1 MHTYIQMCEEALF
14 QPFPCADAR
23 GKSTLVAHRKLASRA
38 ESRPRTEFSQ
48 ALTCGHRTGKVS
60 SGDRERRRRREGG
73 NKGARLRERRKG
85 VTGGWRE
92 GLAGRGREQAFAF
105 SVS

>member
-1 MHTYIQMCEEALF
+1 VGTELE
-14 QPFPCADAR
+14 
-23 GKSTLVAHRKLASRA
+23 KLAVEIGR
-38 ESRPRTEFSQ
+38 
-48 ALTCGHRTGKVS
+48 
-60 SGDRERRRRREGG
+60 GDGEGREGG
-73 NKGARLRERRKG
+73 SKGARLRERRKE